1 MFRLHRA
8 NSSSSAGL
16 SAVGALVLA
25 AIVLAPAAAQR
36 KPAPSPA
43 PDAATAYDRCMSLA
57 DTQPAE
63 AQKLAMQWRT
73 KGGGYAAEHC
83 EAAALLNLK
92 QYDEA
97 AKRFHDVAEGTAA
110 EDASLRAE
118 AYDQAA
124 EAWLMAQKPQ
134 NARAELDAGLKLAP
148 RDVRLLMDRGQAE
161 GLAHDFWAA
170 LDDLNA
176 ALDIEPNRAE
186 ALVLRAAAYRQVDAA
201 DLAADDVARA
211 IALQPEFAD
220 AYLERGTLRAIK
232 GDYDGARAD
241 WNRVKQLAPGSFAAD
256 LAQQDLAKLTA
267 FLAKAAKP
275 VNPAKPAKP

>member
-1 MFRLHRA
+1 MFRSRRA
-8 NSSSSAGL
+8 NSGFSASL
-16 SAVGALVLA
+16 FAVGALALAVLA
-25 AIVLAPAAAQR
+25 LAPAVAMAQR
-36 KPAPSPA
+36 KLAPAPGST
-43 PDAATAYDRCMSLA
+43 PDAAAAYDRCMSLA
-57 DTQPAE
+57 DAQPAE
-63 AQKLAMQWRT
+63 AQRLAMQWRT
-73 KGGGYAAEHC
+73 RGGGYAAEHC
-83 EAAALLNLK
+83 EAVALLNLK
-92 QYDEA
+92 QYDDA
-97 AKRFHDVAEGTAA
+97 AKRFHDVAEGSTAEEA
-110 EDASLRAE
+110 GLRAE

-148 RDVRLLMDRGQAE
+148 KDVRLLMDRAQAE

-186 ALVLRAAAYRQVDAA
+186 ALVLRAAAYRQVDAT

-211 IALQPEFAD
+211 ISLQPQFPD

-241 WNRVKQLAPGSFAAD
+241 WNRVKQLAPNSFAAD
-256 LAQQDLAKLTA
+256 LAQQDLAKLSA

-275 VNPAKPAKP
+275 AKP

>member
-8 NSSSSAGL
+8 NSSSSAR
-16 SAVGALVLA
+16 SCAVGAVVLA
-25 AIVLAPAAAQR
+25 AIALAPGPAAAQR
-36 KPAPSPA
+36 KPAPAGDPA
-43 PDAATAYDRCMSLA
+43 AAYDRCMRLA

-63 AQKLAMQWRT
+63 AQKEAMQWRT

-97 AKRFHDVAEGTAA
+97 AKRFHDVAEGTTA
-110 EDASLRAE
+110 EDAGLRAE

-134 NARAELDAGLKLAP
+134 NARAELDAGLKLTP
-148 RDVRLLMDRGQAE
+148 KDVRLLMDRAQAE

-176 ALDIEPNRAE
+176 ALDIEPNRIE
-186 ALVLRAAAYRQVDAA
+186 ALVLRAAAYRQVDAT
-201 DLAADDVARA
+201 DLAVDDVARA
-211 IALQPEFAD
+211 ISLQPQFPD

-232 GDYDGARAD
+232 GDYDGARED

-256 LAQQDLAKLTA
+256 LAQHDLAKLDA
-267 FLAKAAKP
+267 FVAKAPK
-275 VNPAKPAKP
+275 PAKPAKP

>member
-1 MFRLHRA
+1 MSRLHRA
-8 NSSSSAGL
+8 NSSSSARVRAV
-16 SAVGALVLA
+16 SAVVLA
-25 AIVLAPAAAQR
+25 ALALAPGPAAAQR
-36 KPAPSPA
+36 KPAPAGDPA
-43 PDAATAYDRCMSLA
+43 AAYDRCMRLA
-57 DTQPAE
+57 DAQPVE
-63 AQKLAMQWRT
+63 AQKEAMQWRT

-97 AKRFHDVAEGTAA
+97 AKRFHDVAEGTTA
-110 EDASLRAE
+110 EDADLRAE

-134 NARAELDAGLKLAP
+134 NARAELDAGLKLTP
-148 RDVRLLMDRGQAE
+148 KDVRLLMDRAQAE

-176 ALDIEPNRAE
+176 ALDIEPNRIE
-186 ALVLRAAAYRQVDAA
+186 ALVLRAAAYRQVDAT
-201 DLAADDVARA
+201 DLAVDDVARA
-211 IALQPEFAD
+211 ISLQPQFPD

-232 GDYDGARAD
+232 GDYDGARED

-256 LAQQDLAKLTA
+256 LAQHDLAKLDA
-267 FLAKAAKP
+267 FVAKAPK
-275 VNPAKPAKP
+275 PAKPAKP